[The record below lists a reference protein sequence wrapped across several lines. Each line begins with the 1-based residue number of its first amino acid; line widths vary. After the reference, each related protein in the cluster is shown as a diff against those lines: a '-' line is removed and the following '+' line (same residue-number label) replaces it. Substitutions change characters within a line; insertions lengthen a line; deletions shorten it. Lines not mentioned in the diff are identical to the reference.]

1 MQRYTV
7 AFSNP
12 SLESENDVN
21 FKFQRFTDTETSF
34 AARITVRQT
43 GQLGFNI
50 GAINRYKIREYG
62 YAILYF
68 DPENRVVGLQLTND
82 RESPG
87 AIEIKQSDSNTYIR
101 AKNFCDRFGIEYETM
116 SRYDLKQDSE
126 TGFLYFVLAERQ
138 DESDDEEVKSSQESE
153 KET

>member
-1 MQRYTV
+1 M
-7 AFSNP
+7 
-12 SLESENDVN
+12 N
-21 FKFQRFTDTETSF
+21 FNFQRFTDTEASF

-43 GQLGFNI
+43 GQLGFNV
-50 GAINRYKIREYG
+50 GAINRYKIREYR

-68 DPENRVVGLQLTND
+68 DPENRVVGLELTND

-116 SRYDLKQDSE
+116 SRHELKRDSE
-126 TGFLYFVLAERQ
+126 SKYLYFVLDEKQ
-138 DESDDEEVKSSQESE
+138 DEPDDGEENFSEESE
-153 KET
+153 REM